1 VNKEIDKQKF
11 MEFVSK
17 AFDMGAKMDV
27 MFYSNS
33 NTEEAAKELSDE
45 FAEIV
50 GGEVKE
56 VYSQDLKSRWFR
68 TYEQH
73 SIAVWHH
80 NSNDQ
85 KYFKM
90 LSGEQEE
97 TA

>member
-1 VNKEIDKQKF
+1 VEKQIDKQEF
-11 MEFVSK
+11 MEFMSK

-27 MFYSNS
+27 MFYSGSNS
-33 NTEEAAKELSDE
+33 EETAKELADE
-45 FAEIV
+45 FTGIV

-68 TYEQH
+68 TYNQH

-90 LSGEQEE
+90 LSGEKEE